1 MFYRYNTIY
10 INIYSMD
17 LESNI
22 SLENVINKI
31 NQLGKENDKNDFIK
45 NYQEVKSKISIID
58 NILENK
64 NEIDKNLSIDE
75 LFVMLEKYNDSLEK
89 SDEYLN
95 LDIID
100 FKKVKDIIELIE
112 IKLNE
117 KMNIIEIK

>member
-45 NYQEVKSKISIID
+45 NYQELKSKISIID
-58 NILENK
+58 DILENK
-64 NEIDKNLSIDE
+64 NEIDNNLSIDE

>member
-1 MFYRYNTIY
+1 
-10 INIYSMD
+10 MD

-22 SLENVINKI
+22 SLENIINKI

-64 NEIDKNLSIDE
+64 NEINKNLSIDE
-75 LFVMLEKYNDSLEK
+75 LFVMLEKYNDFLEK

-117 KMNIIEIK
+117 KMNVIEIK

>member
-1 MFYRYNTIY
+1 
-10 INIYSMD
+10 MD

>member
-1 MFYRYNTIY
+1 
-10 INIYSMD
+10 MD

-45 NYQEVKSKISIID
+45 NYQELKSKISIID
-58 NILENK
+58 DILENK
-64 NEIDKNLSIDE
+64 NEIDNNLSIDE